1 MKIMVPEPAEWMML
15 VAGVSMLGIL
25 YRTKRRSG

>member
-1 MKIMVPEPAEWMML
+1 MSFLETVEKEWMLL
-15 VAGVSMLGIL
+15 VAGVLMLGIL